1 MITPLA
7 FNGPLEMGLR
17 SLILLLETFPNGL
30 DLQRLVVLDYLLVH
44 SGDIL
49 NGPVSLH
56 PPSPLRAGEVSIR
69 RGLVEQGLHVYGY
82 RGLITRQLSD
92 DGIRYV
98 AEEGAAALL
107 DALSSEYVTALR
119 QRAHWVIET
128 FGALDD
134 QELKAVLADT
144 IGRWRSEFVVI
155 EGEEDTQ

>member
-17 SLILLLETFPNGL
+17 SLILLLEAFPNGL

-69 RGLVEQGLHVYGY
+69 RGLVEQGLHAYGY
-82 RGLITRQLSD
+82 RGLITRQLSN

-134 QELKAVLADT
+134 QELEAVLADT

-155 EGEEDTQ
+155 EGEEYTQ